1 MRHLLLYRFV
11 PGAYPLKRQPSGI
24 SSRPISRVGPAR
36 PKGLRPRES
45 PIAPGICPTHT
56 HTCLCPY
63 NDGNRQDS
71 VLMTASK
78 EPTVL
83 LALDAGVR
91 ETGWA
96 VFKGDEVIESGVT
109 GLSTR
114 RKVEPEVRVSHL
126 LQSLDELTEKWNPK
140 LVALCQPSGINCPV
154 PALDLLLTSLAE
166 WSAGRDL
173 PQFSYTAQEVRTTI
187 AGHPNASR
195 DQLGYATMLLLGLIG
210 QGRSTHEW
218 EAIAVGHYHLTR
230 GKQAEAA

>member
-1 MRHLLLYRFV
+1 MLELERPDGLYSR
-11 PGAYPLKRQPSGI
+11 ATKSLK
-24 SSRPISRVGPAR
+24 
-36 PKGLRPRES
+36 
-45 PIAPGICPTHT
+45 
-56 HTCLCPY
+56 
-63 NDGNRQDS
+63 
-71 VLMTASK
+71 TAS
-78 EPTVL
+78 L
-83 LALDAGVR
+83 DYQLDAR
-91 ETGWA
+91 W
-96 VFKGDEVIESGVT
+96 S
-109 GLSTR
+109 
-114 RKVEPEVRVSHL
+114 RVSHL

-140 LVALCQPSGINCPV
+140 LVALCQPSGISWPV

-173 PQFSYTAQEVRTTI
+173 PQFSYTAQEVRTAI